1 MRDAGTSGGA
11 LKASGEAL
19 TDCGGEWIMSRK
31 KIIIVD
37 DNRADLSLVKS
48 FLEDRF
54 EVVTAVSGEELFSV
68 LGNFSPDLILLD
80 VEMPVLDGY
89 TVIKMLRAERKYSNI
104 PVIFIAGRN
113 DQASE
118 LQGLNLGAV
127 DYVYKPFSL
136 PLLKKRIEMHVL
148 IVDQNNKL
156 MEYGKNL
163 HKLVDEKVSV
173 IKELHGI
180 IFEIMKGMMNHRGV
194 FTDNSA
200 SRVRRNFE
208 TFLSAL
214 KHYGVYQDEISKWDT
229 NLLCFSSQLYDI
241 GKVGISDAVLLKPG
255 RLDQDELNEMRRHTG
270 IGEDIIK
277 RVDVDGPEGA
287 LVMHARIMAAT
298 HHEKWDGTG
307 YPLGL
312 GGQSIPLQGR
322 IIALVDVYEAL
333 VSDRPYKPAFSHKEA
348 VEIIADNG
356 GTHFD
361 PALVEVF
368 VKVADQFRSEAAPFQ

>member
-1 MRDAGTSGGA
+1 MRESHAGAG
-11 LKASGEAL
+11 KAPWEAL
-19 TDCGGEWIMSRK
+19 IVCGGEGIMSRK
-31 KIIIVD
+31 RIIIVD
-37 DNRADLSLVKS
+37 DSRADLSQAKS

-89 TVIKMLRAERKYSNI
+89 TVIKMLRADQKYSGI

-113 DQASE
+113 DPASE

-148 IVDQNNKL
+148 IVDQNKKL

-173 IKELHGI
+173 IKELHSM

-200 SRVRRNFE
+200 SRVRKNFE
-208 TFLSAL
+208 IFLSAL